1 MTNLPNPGRDGEAA
15 RSTKQKS
22 DSRRPRSLA
31 VRLLDKVLASN
42 QMPEVVANAMMI
54 PESAIDD
61 YRSGRTP
68 IPIELQILL
77 AAFAIEC
84 VPKCARLG
92 YQLRGEIR
100 ARIAFAAGET
110 ETHFG
115 PPPSAR
121 FW

>member
-1 MTNLPNPGRDGEAA
+1 MTNLSSPPPGGETAPA
-15 RSTKQKS
+15 TKRKH
-22 DSRRPRSLA
+22 DNGRPRSLA

-42 QMPEVVANAMMI
+42 QAPELVANAMMVR
-54 PESAIDD
+54 ESAIDG

-68 IPIELQILL
+68 IPIEAQILL

-84 VPKCARLG
+84 VPKFARLG
-92 YQLRGEIR
+92 YQLRSEIR
-100 ARIAFAAGET
+100 ARIAFAASET
-110 ETHFG
+110 ETHLG